1 MEYNINDEKN
11 DNNEEI
17 LTDKIQIDNK
27 KRIQIYILIV
37 LISTFS
43 SCDGGIIPSQT
54 KGIKLDFEGYN
65 VSENST
71 EILLKI
77 NDKNVGFFGSSDYIG
92 RVFGA
97 LIFTVIMGKYN
108 RKMLFIFTLI
118 FKALTLI
125 IALVTWNF
133 YVNVIS
139 RILSGISQVFFTTYF
154 PVWSDQYSK
163 ESNRVIM
170 VSLIQLGN
178 PLGIIIGYGLNAFFK
193 LFASDN
199 YRAWRI
205 SFGVEGLILIICG
218 FIIYSFDSLYFSNKF
233 VLINDNEGKE
243 EMPKDDLQKNSLLS
257 NIGKILCNKL
267 FLFTT
272 LANSVAFFGM
282 GIVQYWGDK
291 YMESVLLMEEFS
303 RFVCFGGLCLL
314 GPILGIGFG
323 GYVCNKIGGYQKRG
337 SMVFII
343 ILMLVSSII
352 SSVIAIHTIPFL
364 FIVSAGS
371 YLLIICAAMPPE
383 SGIIISSL
391 ENNLRGDGFA
401 LSNCL
406 LNLLGSFPASY
417 AFSIISDGIYDKLN
431 DEKRERF
438 EHYRY
443 AWIIT
448 MLYNLV
454 GLLFIIIA
462 GISRFR
468 IKGDLSKGENE
479 KNEDESSQ
487 LMI

>member
-11 DNNEEI
+11 DDQEFS
-17 LTDKIQIDNK
+17 TDNIQIDNK
-27 KRIQIYILIV
+27 TRIKIYILIV

-43 SCDGGIIPSQT
+43 SCDGGIIPCQT
-54 KGIKLDFEGYN
+54 KGIKLDFED
-65 VSENST
+65 
-71 EILLKI
+71 LKI
-77 NDKNVGFFGSSDYIG
+77 IESSPEVLEIKDSKVGFFGSSDYIG
-92 RVFGA
+92 RVIGA
-97 LIFTVIMGKYN
+97 LIFTAIMGKYN
-108 RKMLFIFTLI
+108 RKILLVITLI
-118 FKALTLI
+118 FKAFTLLT
-125 IALVTWNF
+125 ALFTCNF

-154 PVWSDQYSK
+154 PVWSDQYGK
-163 ESNRVIM
+163 ESKRVIM

-178 PLGIIIGYGLNAFFK
+178 PLGIIIGYGLNS
-193 LFASDN
+193 LINSFASKD

-205 SFGVEGLILIICG
+205 SFGVEGIILIICG
-218 FIIYSFDSLYFSNKF
+218 FIILSFDSLYFSNKF

-243 EMPKDDLQKNSLLS
+243 EIPKDDFQNNSLLK
-257 NIGKILCNKL
+257 NIGKILCNKI
-267 FLFTT
+267 FIFTT

-314 GPILGIGFG
+314 GPIIGIVFG
-323 GYVCNKIGGYQKRG
+323 GYVCNKIGGYQKKG

-352 SSVIAIHTIPFL
+352 SSLIAIHKIPFL
-364 FIVSAGS
+364 FIITSGL
-371 YLLIICAAMPPE
+371 YLLVICAAMPPE

-417 AFSIISDGIYDKLN
+417 AFTIISDQIFDNLN
-431 DEKRERF
+431 EEKRKEF
-438 EHYRY
+438 LHYRY

-462 GISRFR
+462 GFFRFK
-468 IKGDLSKGENE
+468 IKGDLSKEENE
-479 KNEDESSQ
+479 KNEDEFSKP
-487 LMI
+487 II

>member
-1 MEYNINDEKN
+1 MEYNINEENN
-11 DNNEEI
+11 DNNQES

-27 KRIQIYILIV
+27 TRIKIYILIV

-77 NDKNVGFFGSSDYIG
+77 KDSNVGFFGSSDYIG

-108 RKMLFIFTLI
+108 RKMLLVVTLI

-125 IALVTWNF
+125 IALVTCDF

-139 RILSGISQVFFTTYF
+139 RTLSGISQVFFTTYF
-154 PVWSDQYSK
+154 PVWSDQYGK
-163 ESNRVIM
+163 ESNRVLM

-178 PLGIIIGYGLNAFFK
+178 PLGIIIGYGLNTFIK

-199 YRAWRI
+199 YRAWRL
-205 SFGVEGLILIICG
+205 SFGVEGIILIISG
-218 FIIYSFDSLYFSNKF
+218 FIIYFFDSLYFSNKF

-243 EMPKDDLQKNSLLS
+243 EMPKEEIQNNSLLS

-291 YMESVLLMEEFS
+291 YMESVLQMEEFS
-303 RFVCFGGLCLL
+303 RFACFGGLCLL
-314 GPILGIGFG
+314 GPILGITFG
-323 GYVCNKIGGYQKRG
+323 GYVCNILGGYQKRG
-337 SMVFII
+337 AMVFII
-343 ILMLVSSII
+343 ILMLVTSII
-352 SSVIAIHTIPFL
+352 SSTIAIHKIPFF
-364 FIVSAGS
+364 FILSAGC
-371 YLLIICAAMPPE
+371 YLLVICAAMPPE

-391 ENNLRGDGFA
+391 EKNLRGDGFA

-406 LNLLGSFPASY
+406 LNLLGSFPPSY
-417 AFSIISDGIYDKLN
+417 AFSIISDSIYDNLN
-431 DEKRERF
+431 DEDRENF

-448 MLYNLV
+448 MLYNFV
-454 GLLFIIIA
+454 GLLFIIFA
-462 GISRFR
+462 GISRFK
-468 IKGDLSKGENE
+468 IQGDLSKEENE
-479 KNEDESSQ
+479 KKEDE
-487 LMI
+487 MIQQMI

>member
-11 DNNEEI
+11 DDSQEFSTEKVKINNK
-17 LTDKIQIDNK
+17 T
-27 KRIQIYILIV
+27 RTTIYIVIV
-37 LISTFS
+37 LIITFS
-43 SCDGGIIPSQT
+43 SCDGGIIPGQT
-54 KGIKLDFEGYN
+54 KGIKLDFEGRN
-65 VSENST
+65 DPEDSPD
-71 EILLKI
+71 LLKI
-77 NDKNVGFFGSSDYIG
+77 KDSKVGFFGSSDYIG

-97 LIFTVIMGKYN
+97 LLFTVIMGKYN
-108 RKMLFIFTLI
+108 RKMLLVFTLI
-118 FKALTLI
+118 FKALTLLV
-125 IALVTWNF
+125 ALVTCNF
-133 YVNVIS
+133 YVNVIA

-154 PVWSDQYSK
+154 PVWSDQYGRESK
-163 ESNRVIM
+163 RVIM

-178 PLGIIIGYGLNAFFK
+178 PLGIIIGYGLNSFFK
-193 LFASDN
+193 LLSSNN

-205 SFGVEGLILIICG
+205 SFGVEGIILVICG

-243 EMPKDDLQKNSLLS
+243 EEPKDDLQNNSLLK

-291 YMESVLLMEEFS
+291 YMESVLLMSEFS
-303 RFVCFGGLCLL
+303 RFLSFSGLCLL

-323 GYVCNKIGGYQKRG
+323 CYVCNKIGGYQKRG

-343 ILMLVSSII
+343 IIMLASLIF
-352 SSVIAIHTIPFL
+352 SSVIAIHKNTPL
-364 FIVSAGS
+364 FIITAGI
-371 YLLIICAAMPPE
+371 YLLVICAAMPPE

-401 LSNCL
+401 LSNFL
-406 LNLLGSFPASY
+406 LNLLGSFPPAY
-417 AFSIISDGIYDKLN
+417 AFSIISDIIYDNLS
-431 DEKRERF
+431 DEKRKQF

-454 GLLFIIIA
+454 GLLFIIFA

-468 IKGDLSKGENE
+468 IKGDLSKEE
-479 KNEDESSQ
+479 KEEEISQ
-487 LMI
+487 QMM